1 MFWRKKRTT
10 TSSRYRC
17 LRHLLLYISLVSA
30 FTLLLKAACVCAFF
44 FLSLSFSIFCEVM
57 PFFFFFFYQSN
68 RLAAVFEW
76 PRTSHTHLTN
86 CTDSKNK
93 MHRQSEG
100 ENEWGSSGRPGF
112 GAACSA
118 KCLATLSHRRWDM
131 TWHWP
136 CLHAPRPPVVL
147 LRLALCFNCL
157 QEPVTEPAWCYW
169 FTSRPV
175 F

>member
-1 MFWRKKRTT
+1 MFATFAFVYLARVSLHTT
-10 TSSRYRC
+10 PQSSVR
-17 LRHLLLYISLVSA
+17 V
-30 FTLLLKAACVCAFF
+30 CV
-44 FLSLSFSIFCEVM
+44 FLSLSLFLYFLWSDA
-57 PFFFFFFYQSN
+57 FFFFFFYQSN

-118 KCLATLSHRRWDM
+118 KCLAALSHRRWDM